1 MTVGQM
7 KTLEVGAPDPAAAVI
22 RPQFMISHHDNAG
35 IRDLDAHLAG

>member
-22 RPQFMISHHDNAG
+22 RAQFMVSDNDDAS
-35 IRDLDAHLAG
+35 IRDLDTHLAR